1 MKKIDFKTLHF
12 LVCNVDYF
20 GDNSY
25 PIVFEVHNKNKKPIK
40 YECGLTSL
48 YLDSS
53 KEFCDL
59 IFNAVGCEEEIQYLY
74 NIDRCE
80 FLDLQDCDCMAS
92 DEIKEMLKKKCKIN
106 EDSVI
111 FFDEKESF
119 NDTFYAGEI
128 YSYYDED
135 ENAVE
140 ECFLSDD
147 LVKELRCK
155 YNHYLIESKEYDERQ
170 S

>member
-1 MKKIDFKTLHF
+1 MKKIDFKTLHS
-12 LVCNVDYF
+12 LVCNVDYID
-20 GDNSY
+20 DNSY
-25 PIVFEVHNKNKKPIK
+25 PIVFEVHNKNKEPIK

-48 YLDSS
+48 SDDSS
-53 KEFCDL
+53 KEFRDL

-74 NIDRCE
+74 NIDSGE

-147 LVKELRCK
+147 LVKELK
-155 YNHYLIESKEYDERQ
+155 ELSIQSLIENES
-170 S
+170 